1 MAIHLKK
8 KKIIIMLTP
17 LYQQYF
23 KVKGKIKVTL
33 PIRA

>member
-8 KKIIIMLTP
+8 IIMLTP